1 MLDLEDLIDEFYI
14 FKLLLLRICN
24 NESSQYPLSAKEPRL
39 IDCNCGRSIEM
50 NEYRNENW
58 ILSIIV
64 VSDSWNAESPNVI
77 VCRLGRSIEMNE
89 YRNEYKYLEL

>member
-24 NESSQYPLSAKEPRL
+24 NVGYESSKYPISALLPRL

-50 NEYRNENW
+50 NEYRNEN
-58 ILSIIV
+58 
-64 VSDSWNAESPNVI
+64 
-77 VCRLGRSIEMNE
+77 
-89 YRNEYKYLEL
+89 

>member
-24 NESSQYPLSAKEPRL
+24 NELDEYTLLRAKEPIL

-64 VSDSWNAESPNVI
+64 VSDSQNA
-77 VCRLGRSIEMNE
+77 
-89 YRNEYKYLEL
+89 